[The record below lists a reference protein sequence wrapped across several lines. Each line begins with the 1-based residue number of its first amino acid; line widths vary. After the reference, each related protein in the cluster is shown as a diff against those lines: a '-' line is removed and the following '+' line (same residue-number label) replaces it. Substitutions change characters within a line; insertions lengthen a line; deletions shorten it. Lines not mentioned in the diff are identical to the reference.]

1 MRKSLAVV
9 SCVGM
14 AAALSACSGAWD
26 VEGLQAT
33 KPSGNVFDATLQ
45 SEYVRLAA
53 SERAQ
58 YDWRDTA
65 TYVARGK
72 LAAAGTPSE
81 PEAIADR
88 DLPDDKVAELTAA
101 RARLMTVYTPA
112 VKAAQ
117 GKNLAL
123 AQTGY
128 ECWMEQQEE
137 NWQLDDIAACK
148 KQFEAALKAIADA
161 TAAKAP
167 APAAAAPAQGY
178 VVYFNLNSAKL
189 EGDALAVVREAAQ
202 AFKSQKAS
210 RADVSGHADRS
221 GASAY
226 NDKLSSLRAEAV
238 GDALMKQGVPE
249 SAITISA
256 FGESDLAV
264 TTPDGTKEPRNRR
277 VTITIVK

>member
-9 SCVGM
+9 SCAGM
-14 AAALSACSGAWD
+14 AAVLSACSGAWD

-33 KPSGNVFDATLQ
+33 KPSPSVFDATLQ
-45 SEYVRLAA
+45 SEYVRLATY
-53 SERAQ
+53 ERVQ
-58 YDWRDTA
+58 DDWRDTA

-72 LAAAGTPSE
+72 LAAAGTPPA

-88 DLPDDKVAELTAA
+88 DLPDDKVAELSAA
-101 RARLMTVYTPA
+101 RDTLMRYMTPEM
-112 VKAAQ
+112 KTKQ

-123 AQTGY
+123 AQAGY

-148 KQFEAALKAIADA
+148 TQFGDAIKAM
-161 TAAKAP
+161 
-167 APAAAAPAQGY
+167 AAPAVKAQPAALPTPTY
-178 VVYFNLNSAKL
+178 VVYFNFDSAKL
-189 EGDALAVVREAAQ
+189 EGDALSVIREAAQ
-202 AFKSQKAS
+202 AFKTQKAN
-210 RADVSGHADRS
+210 RADISGHADRS

-238 GDALMKQGVPE
+238 GDALVKQGVPE
-249 SAITISA
+249 AAITISA

-264 TTPDGTKEPRNRR
+264 TTPDGAKEPRNRR
-277 VTITIVK
+277 VTISIVK